1 MVRLLILFLAVSLPG
16 VLIPR
21 GVSAQ
26 EQLSDSV
33 LSTDDGP
40 HVFWADDSTAIVF
53 YYCHDS
59 VISRTFIVHDTLQ
72 FPTFCGPDL
81 GGYTL
86 PVYPAGPGPDAL
98 SGIAKFFALSDLH
111 GDYDHLTEILRN
123 AGIVDSA
130 LRWQWGTGHLVI
142 DGDLFDRGP
151 AVTECL
157 WLIYRLEQEAARE
170 GGAVHFLLGNH
181 ELMVMRGDLRYVH
194 ERYTKG
200 IARRN
205 RFTYDDL
212 YGPDMALG
220 RWLRTKQTVLTINRT
235 LFVHGGVTVE
245 LAARGLDIR
254 DINDLVRSG
263 LDYSSPRL
271 YCDSLVRAAYGTFG
285 PLWYRGYTTE
295 LEDRYPMITSSG
307 IDSILSYFD
316 VDQVV
321 VGHTEQD
328 SLTTLFDGRVIAI
341 DVDVESLGGHQ
352 GLLWDDGTF
361 YRVDRTG
368 ARTVLK

>member
-1 MVRLLILFLAVSLPG
+1 MVRLLASLLAISLTGAFLPQV
-16 VLIPR
+16 VQ
-21 GVSAQ
+21 AQ
-26 EQLSDSV
+26 DQRADSV
-33 LSTDDGP
+33 VSTDDGP
-40 HVFWADDSTAIVF
+40 HVFWADDSTAFVF

-59 VISRTFIVHDTLQ
+59 VISRTFIVHDTLR
-72 FPTFCGPDL
+72 FSAFCGPDS

-86 PVYPAGPGPDAL
+86 PVQPAGPGPDEL
-98 SGIAKFFALSDLH
+98 DGIAKFFALSDLH

-123 AGIVDSA
+123 AGIVDPA
-130 LRWQWGTGHLVI
+130 LHWQWGRGHLVI

-170 GGAVHFLLGNH
+170 GGAVHVLLGNH
-181 ELMVMRGDLRYVH
+181 ELMVLRGDLRYVH

-212 YGPDMALG
+212 YGPEMALG
-220 RWLRTKQTVLTINRT
+220 RWLRTKQTVLRINRT

-245 LAARGLDIR
+245 LAARGLAIR
-254 DINDLVRSG
+254 DINDLIRRG

-271 YCDSLVRAAYGTFG
+271 YFDSLMRAAYGTFG

-295 LEDRYPMITSSG
+295 LENRYPMITASG
-307 IDSILSYFD
+307 IDSILTLFD
-316 VDQVV
+316 ADQVV
-321 VGHTEQD
+321 VGHTEHD

-352 GLLWDDGTF
+352 GLLWDDGKF

-368 ARTVLK
+368 ARTALK